1 VHGGTEKFKAYFEIA
16 LLLCHSQNPI
26 RKLRFSHPQI
36 PHRRNSGF
44 PHPLEHHHVP
54 DPRSVERDLLPMI
67 ERLRESKPKAI
78 KR

>member
-1 VHGGTEKFKAYFEIA
+1 LYT
-16 LLLCHSQNPI
+16 S
-26 RKLRFSHPQI
+26 S
-36 PHRRNSGF
+36 F